1 MLSCKLTKAF
11 DVGDFVS
18 EIVRLLLEKESGLAK
33 IEDDRGCTP
42 LHIAALEGCS
52 SMVSTLLD
60 KDKSIACI
68 TDGYVDMTA
77 LHIAASRGFKHVVN
91 EIITICPECCEITD
105 YNGWNV
111 LHFAVMSEN
120 DELLK
125 IILENSSLA
134 YLIIGKDIAGHTPVH
149 LFKSLNIPLP
159 SFILDGDADGF
170 ILWNNSYYEI
180 PEDFTLKVSLLYF
193 LHYFII

>member
-1 MLSCKLTKAF
+1 MLSCKLTTAF

-33 IEDDRGCTP
+33 IENDIGWTP
-42 LHIAALEGCS
+42 LHIAAFEGSS

-68 TDGYVDMTA
+68 TTGWTA
-77 LHIAASRGFKHVVN
+77 LHIAALRGFKHVVN
-91 EIITICPECCEITD
+91 EIITKCPECCEITD
-105 YNGWNV
+105 DRGWNV

-125 IILENSSLA
+125 MILENSSLA
-134 YLIIGKDIAGHTPVH
+134 YLIIGKDNAGHTPVH

-159 SFILDGDADGF
+159 SFILDGDTDGF
-170 ILWNNSYYEI
+170 ILWKDSYDEI
-180 PEDFTLKVSLLYF
+180 REDFTLKVSLL
-193 LHYFII
+193 